1 LAKLLIFISFY
12 FSMSFQSSRFAAI
25 IPRRFRPAS
34 HSPIFCFFYTIFYS
48 APKTLPISSPTPP
61 PPAVA
66 GKAREMTK
74 ERTIRKSAKDY

>member
-12 FSMSFQSSRFAAI
+12 FSMSFQSSRFATI
-25 IPRRFRPAS
+25 IPNLNPLRQAVP
-34 HSPIFCFFYTIFYS
+34 PIFRLIFH
-48 APKTLPISSPTPP
+48 PKPNTLPVSSPTPP
-61 PPAVA
+61 PQGVA